1 MKRLL
6 LIISILLSVLSATA
20 QTTVDIGNL
29 RYAFNGAYATVTR
42 FLGGEEPCIVPPT
55 IEYNGLSYT
64 VTIIGNYA
72 FGSHVFNTSYSINAT
87 KVTEVSLPETITRI
101 EDEAFYRCDYLTK
114 VTLSNGLTS
123 IGDYAFA
130 DCTNLARI
138 NLPNSLIYL
147 GNRVFN
153 YCQNLTEIIIPENVS
168 TMSVSSD
175 YSTFYGCSILRTI
188 IYKGQQ
194 PPSGW
199 TATSFTYV
207 PDKQKYSSP
216 RFSINDAQVIEMI
229 TFHETEFG
237 YTGQSFTPTWTNN
250 VEGWS
255 ATPNFPTLDMSVG
268 SHEILVPFTFV
279 KGSDSFTANVMYRY
293 KVTANQLTVSVNNAT
308 REYGEENPQFTLS
321 YSGFTGSDNP
331 SMFTTMPT
339 VSTSATR
346 TSNVGQYALTVS
358 GGVIP
363 NYYVTYVPGTLTITK
378 APLSAKVADTT
389 RVYGANNPTFKID
402 YQGLKNGETQPSW
415 STQPTIQTEATKT
428 SPVGQY
434 AITATNGVPVNYQL
448 GNITPGTLTIKPA
461 TLSIK
466 ANNATRQYYSENPEL
481 SYTCTGFVNSENAS
495 VLTTAPQLSTTA
507 LLDSP
512 VGQYKIEAKDATS
525 PNYTI
530 SYVDGT
536 MTVTQRTLQAC
547 VGNYS
552 RLYNEDNPAFEVNY
566 NGFVG
571 NDDENVL
578 TAKPFATTTATNTS
592 NVGNYTITVSG
603 GSATNY
609 KFSYSNGT
617 LTINKAEQ
625 TITWEQDLMGL
636 SVNNQV
642 ELMAQAS
649 SGLPVTYAIEG
660 DNGIAELYT
669 IGNKTYLD
677 CKAEGTI
684 QITAIQNGNQ
694 NYYSTPKIRKTV
706 KISGV
711 SSAVPVTGVTLNKQ
725 SATLTRIGE
734 TLALVATV
742 QPANASNKDVTWSST
757 NEDVCIVQN
766 GNVIAVGEGSCV
778 IIVTTVEGNFIATC
792 AVKVT
797 DGGSGSG
804 SGVTGDVTGDGLVD
818 ISDVNAVINL
828 MLGKQ

>member
-1 MKRLL
+1 MKKILCY
-6 LIISILLSVLSATA
+6 LIFNLVFLNLIA
-20 QTTVDIGNL
+20 QQTVVIDNIE
-29 RYAFNGAYATVTR
+29 YTFNGAYVVVSKY
-42 FLGGEEPCIVPPT
+42 LGSDEVCIIPPT
-55 IEYNGLSYT
+55 IECDGITYVVSSLGAGSFYYNR
-64 VTIIGNYA
+64 N
-72 FGSHVFNTSYSINAT
+72 
-87 KVTEVSLPETITRI
+87 VTEVKLPETIESI
-101 EDEAFYRCDYLTK
+101 GEQAFSGCSNLTK
-114 VTLSNGLTS
+114 
-123 IGDYAFA
+123 
-130 DCTNLARI
+130 I
-138 NLPNSLIYL
+138 NLPSNLLSIGVLAFAFCPNLI
-147 GNRVFN
+147 
-153 YCQNLTEIIIPENVS
+153 EIIIPNNLKY
-168 TMSVSSD
+168 MMVSS
-175 YSTFYGCSILRTI
+175 SVQGTFDQCYKLRTI
-188 IYKGQQ
+188 IYTGQHH
-194 PPSGW
+194 PTNW
-199 TATSFTYV
+199 TATSYTYV
-207 PDKQKYSSP
+207 PDIQEYKSPKY
-216 RFSINDAQVIEMI
+216 SINDAQVIEMI
-229 TFHETEFG
+229 TFNETEFS
-237 YTGQSFTPTWTNN
+237 YTGQSFTPSWTNN
-250 VEGWS
+250 MEGWS
-255 ATPNFPTLDMSVG
+255 ATPNFPALDTSVG
-268 SHEILVPFTFV
+268 NHEALIPFTFV
-279 KGSDSFTANVMYRY
+279 KGGESFTANVMYRY
-293 KVTANQLTVSVNNAT
+293 NVTANQLIVTVNNAS

-331 SMFTTMPT
+331 SMFSTMPT

-346 TSNVGQYALTVS
+346 TSNVGEYALTVS

-363 NYYVTYVPGTLTITK
+363 NYNITYVPGTLTITK

-389 RVYGANNPTFKID
+389 RVYGTNNPTFIID

-415 STQPTIQTEATKT
+415 STQPTIQTDATKV

-466 ANNATRQYYSENPEL
+466 ANNATRQYYSENPEF
-481 SYTCTGFVNSENAS
+481 SYTCTGFVNNENAS
-495 VLTTAPQLSTTA
+495 VLITAPQLSTTA

-512 VGQYKIEAKDATS
+512 VGQYKIEAKNAAS

-536 MTVTQRTLQAC
+536 MTVTQRTLQAS

-578 TAKPFATTTATNTS
+578 TVKPVATTTATNTS
-592 NVGNYTITVSG
+592 NAGNYTITVSG

-636 SVNNQV
+636 SVDNQV

-649 SGLPVTYAIEG
+649 SGLPITYAIEG
-660 DNGIAELYT
+660 ESGIAELYST
-669 IGNKTYLD
+669 GSKTYLD

-694 NYYSTPKIRKTV
+694 NYYSTPKIRKTI
-706 KISGV
+706 KISGI
-711 SSAVPVTGVTLNKQ
+711 SSAVPVTGITLNKQ
-725 SATLTRIGE
+725 SAVLTRIGE

-792 AVKVT
+792 AVNVT
-797 DGGSGSG
+797 DGGGSSGSG
-804 SGVTGDVTGDGLVD
+804 IPGDVTGDGLVD

-828 MLGKQ
+828 ILGKQ